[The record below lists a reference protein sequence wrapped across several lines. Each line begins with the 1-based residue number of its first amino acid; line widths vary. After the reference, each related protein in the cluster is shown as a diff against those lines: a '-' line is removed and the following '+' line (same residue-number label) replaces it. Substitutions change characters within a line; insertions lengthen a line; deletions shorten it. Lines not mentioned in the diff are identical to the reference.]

1 MNMSQAY
8 NSLEIEA
15 FEEIEPGL
23 GEGWP
28 APEGWLSVTLCPM
41 LILVGLTSVGKSV
54 TLEELAK
61 NGVRFGLL
69 PDRRI
74 LTDRLIID
82 KLLAEEGRPNY
93 ELPRI
98 ERYPYMMAYRERFPG
113 GMAHAL
119 SRLLVDPAQYGPL
132 LVFNGLRG
140 ENEVRYAVEALP
152 LVRFVVLDAPDAVR
166 VERQLLRNDPHDR
179 GRGTGP
185 IYTGGRQQLPDFAAL
200 GVPEASQYISPSQEK
215 ALLELVYRNEVDSRE
230 LRNKLKILVN
240 DRRSYDPE
248 ATKNALLELAPRR
261 TLVIDTTV
269 NNPEQVAQLIIARF
283 NLGQEGKEN
292 HAA

>member
-15 FEEIEPGL
+15 FKEIEPGL

-41 LILVGLTSVGKSV
+41 IILVGLTSVGKSV
-54 TLEELAK
+54 TLEELTQK
-61 NGVRFGLL
+61 GLRFGLL

-82 KLLAEEGRPNY
+82 KLLAEEGRPKY
-93 ELPRI
+93 ELSRM
-98 ERYPYMMAYRERFPG
+98 ERYPYMLAYRERFPG

-119 SRLLVDPAQYGPL
+119 ARLLVDPTQYGSL
-132 LVFNGLRG
+132 LIFNGLRG

-152 LVRFVVLDAPDAVR
+152 LARFVVLDAPDAVR

-185 IYTGGRQQLPDFAAL
+185 LLNNHQLLADFAAL
-200 GVPEASQYISPSQEK
+200 GVPEASKYISPAQEQ
-215 ALLELVYRNEVDSRE
+215 ALLKLVYRGEVDPRE
-230 LRNKLKILVN
+230 LRTKLKILVN

-269 NNPEQVAQLIIARF
+269 NNPEQVAQTVIARF
-283 NLGQEGKEN
+283 KLGHEGKEN